1 MHSDLK
7 KRRIIPIPIFIAAG
21 WLFCV
26 SGYAKDNIEPSKLA
40 EGVYARI
47 VNPDGNAVGNSGIV
61 VLDHCVLI
69 FDTHFTPEAGQ
80 ALLDAVRS
88 ITSKP
93 IRYVVNS
100 HSHDDHT
107 HGNQIFPDAQII
119 GSTDARREVM
129 ENDLPLLN
137 RMMGTTRTQLEK
149 LHKEKDNKE
158 SGVGSKQQL
167 RDIKSLE
174 DNLQTMTRQK
184 ILPPFVTLDDS
195 LIIQDGKHE
204 IRICFLGAGHTS
216 GDVVLILPSLK
227 IAFAG
232 DLFFEAAI
240 PNVKDAHILQWM
252 KTLEAVLKIDA
263 DTFVPGHGKPGS
275 KKEVAA
281 FLDYFDDLK
290 TIIQPAVDRGDSLE
304 QVLHD
309 IQVPAKY
316 SSYRFQSLFPANV
329 QKMYAELKEL
339 QVSAPPA
346 GKSKEKPSK

>member
-1 MHSDLK
+1 MHSYLK
-7 KRRIIPIPIFIAAG
+7 KRRIIPVHIIISIG
-21 WLFCV
+21 WIFCV
-26 SGYAKDNIEPSKLA
+26 SGYAKENIDPTKLA
-40 EGVYARI
+40 DGVYVRI
-47 VNPDGNAVGNSGIV
+47 VSPDSNAVSNSGII

-93 IRYVVNS
+93 ICYVINS

-107 HGNQIFPDAQII
+107 HGNQIFPDTQII

-137 RMMGTTRTQLEK
+137 RMMGTARAQVEK
-149 LHKEKDNKE
+149 LHKEIDNKE
-158 SGVGSKQQL
+158 SDTSPTRQL
-167 RDIKSLE
+167 REIKALE
-174 DNLQTMTRQK
+174 DNLQMMSRQK

-195 LIIQDGKHE
+195 LIIQDGNQE
-204 IRICFLGAGHTS
+204 IRVCFLGVGHTS

-227 IAFAG
+227 LAFTG

-240 PNVKDAHILQWM
+240 PNVKDAHILEWM
-252 KTLEAVLKIDA
+252 KTLEEVLKMDA
-263 DTFVPGHGKPGS
+263 DKFVPGHGNPGS

-281 FLDYFDDLK
+281 FLAYFDDLK
-290 TIIQPAVDRGDSLE
+290 SMIQPAVDRGDSLE

-309 IQVPAKY
+309 MPLPAKY
-316 SSYRFQSLFPANV
+316 SSYRFQSFFPANV
-329 QKMYAELKEL
+329 QKMYTELKEL
-339 QVSAPPA
+339 QLSTPPV
-346 GKSKEKPSK
+346 GKSKENPAK